1 MQQFQCYISLFLL
14 RGVNVMNVIGIILA
28 IILLMVLVY
37 KRVNLILATLL
48 SALILAMTNNFSFYD
63 LVMEHYS
70 TALGSFIAKYFLVFV
85 TNALFGKV
93 MEETLLVSAFSNMIG
108 RWFGNRNAVYGA
120 LLITALLS
128 YGGVSVFVI
137 VFTVYPIFLATF
149 EKADLSR
156 KFISACIMSASCTAP
171 LSMVP
176 GGAQLNNII
185 PTLYIGTT
193 PMAAPLISIIA
204 ALVTVGFIFFYFRLI
219 FKESRIKKEHFDVSE
234 DVKKRIQEFKREPN
248 LPEWMSVLP
257 MVLIVILINKWNLGL
272 STAVFAGTLLA
283 TFIGRKNLFSKLH
296 TFNAGVANVG
306 IASITT
312 AVSVGFGGAVLACAG
327 AQMILQAII
336 SLPVAPVIS
345 LGIAASFSG
354 VLTGNGGGGCD
365 VAMNLLSK
373 PYLQLGVPPELL
385 HRIVAIATAGCSCLP
400 HNGMLITVSDTC
412 GFSAKECYPYIFI
425 STVLASM
432 VGLLTVI
439 GLGYLYMV

>member
-1 MQQFQCYISLFLL
+1 
-14 RGVNVMNVIGIILA
+14 MNVIGIILA

-156 KFISACIMSASCTAP
+156 KFIPACIMSASCTAP

-373 PYLQLGVPPELL
+373 PYLQLGVPL
-385 HRIVAIATAGCSCLP
+385 
-400 HNGMLITVSDTC
+400 
-412 GFSAKECYPYIFI
+412 KW
-425 STVLASM
+425 
-432 VGLLTVI
+432 
-439 GLGYLYMV
+439 